1 MIDPRDPDHQEEW
14 LRIGLVIIVSYFIIV
29 LLPQVLKEIFK

>member
-1 MIDPRDPDHQEEW
+1 MRDPRDPDHQEGW
-14 LRIGLVIIVSYFIIV
+14 IRIGLVIIVSYFIIA